1 LLHKS
6 NIFLIIIT
14 LFFIGCAKPQITS
27 HSAVVILKTKG
38 FRVYDTAFVKKTDQ
52 DINIEVY
59 KAGVLSFT
67 LFIGNM
73 ICINKECMDE
83 EEFSVRFLNKY
94 YPKKFLK
101 TLFNK
106 KTLKLKNSKIIQLKD
121 GFKQSAKT
129 KNYDILYISKKD
141 SLFFRDRLNHI
152 LIKLT
157 SIN

>member
-1 LLHKS
+1 MPLKISL
-6 NIFLIIIT
+6 FIII
-14 LFFIGCAKPQITS
+14 LLLIGCAKPQVSTQ
-27 HSAVVILKTKG
+27 SAIIAFKTKD
-38 FRVYDTAFVKKTDQ
+38 FRVYDTAFVKKTNQ